1 MSTLQAKI
9 LLLTLAL
16 ANMSAGAAITPTPAR
31 DDPRISYVRYSRDDV
46 TVVPVQRGS
55 VTRIVLGA
63 DEKIGRDG
71 SATGFPSDCG
81 KPELEWCIHADPGT
95 NQVLV
100 KPKDGATHNNLEL
113 KTDLRDYSFQL
124 RVLPDA
130 SRARAAR
137 SKSVTSAQSAPMFR
151 VIFTYP
157 EAAPKVTATTVL
169 ARLATATE
177 RLPRRTNASQHAR
190 PVPRNWNYTMQLAPG
205 SSDIAPTL
213 VFDDG
218 RFTYFRFPANREVP
232 TIFALSPQGEESRVN
247 FHIDAGDSS
256 LLAVQRMGR
265 RFVLRLGASAV
276 GVWNDAFDPN
286 GVPPVAG
293 TTVRGVARD
302 LREGK

>member
-1 MSTLQAKI
+1 MRTLKKGI
-9 LLLTLAL
+9 LMLAVAM
-16 ANMSAGAAITPTPAR
+16 ANLPAVAAITPAPAR
-31 DDPRISYVRYSRDDV
+31 NDPHISYVRYSRDDV
-46 TVVPVQRGS
+46 TVVPVQRGT

-71 SATGFPSDCG
+71 SATGFSSDCS

-95 NQVLV
+95 NQLLV

-113 KTDLRDYSFQL
+113 KTDLRDYSFQF

-130 SRARAAR
+130 APSRAAK
-137 SKSVTSAQSAPMFR
+137 SKSATAAQGVPMFR
-151 VIFTYP
+151 VVFTYP
-157 EAAPKVTATTVL
+157 EPDAKAMATAVL
-169 ARLATATE
+169 ARLATAAE
-177 RLPRRTNASQHAR
+177 RLPLRTTANPPAM
-190 PVPRNWNYTMQLAPG
+190 PVPRNWRYTMQLAPG

-276 GVWNDAFDPN
+276 GVWNEAFDPN

-302 LREGK
+302 LREGR

>member
-1 MSTLQAKI
+1 MRTLQKSV
-9 LLLTLAL
+9 LLLAVSM
-16 ANMSAGAAITPTPAR
+16 ANLPAGAAIIPASTR
-31 DDPRISYVRYSRDDV
+31 ADPRISYVRYSRDDV
-46 TVVPVQRGS
+46 TVVPVQRGT

-63 DEKIGRDG
+63 DEKIGKDG
-71 SATGFPSDCG
+71 TATGFPSDCT
-81 KPELEWCIHADPGT
+81 KPDLEWCIHADPGT

-100 KPKDGATHNNLEL
+100 KPKEGATHNNLEL

-130 SRARAAR
+130 GPTRAAK
-137 SKSVTSAQSAPMFR
+137 SKRVASAQSVPMFR
-151 VIFTYP
+151 VMFTYP
-157 EAAPKVTATTVL
+157 EPDIKAVATTVL
-169 ARLATATE
+169 ARLATAAE
-177 RLPRRTNASQHAR
+177 RLPLRTTANTPAR
-190 PVPRNWNYTMQLAPG
+190 PAPRNWRYTMQLAPG

-256 LLAVQRMGR
+256 LFAVQRMGR

-276 GVWNDAFDPN
+276 GIWNEAFDPD

-293 TTVRGVARD
+293 TTVRGVIRD